1 MTDVCFGI
9 IRSQDITMGYKN
21 IERTD
26 QIDGR
31 ETDDLAYVYDVSLR
45 DIHIHSSE
53 MKII

>member
-1 MTDVCFGI
+1 M
-9 IRSQDITMGYKN
+9 DITMGYKN

-31 ETDDLAYVYDVSLR
+31 ETIDGNDLAVYDLR
-45 DIHIHSSE
+45 YSSE